1 MLAAI
6 IGPPI
11 RERKRNRPQG
21 DCQVATQPVRYYQ
34 PGITNPALPARH
46 CQAGIASPPLIPLES
61 VPIIR
66 HPKRESA
73 MSEIAETIIYH
84 NPNCG
89 TSRKVLGMLR
99 EAGLEPRVIEY
110 LQTPPTRA
118 ELMSLLTRMGRT
130 PRQILRR
137 KGTPY
142 DELNL
147 DDPAKSDDSLIDAIL
162 AHPIL
167 LERPVVVTPRGVRLC
182 RPAEEVGFLIG

>member
-1 MLAAI
+1 MSQPSSTMSSGAA
-6 IGPPI
+6 
-11 RERKRNRPQG
+11 
-21 DCQVATQPVRYYQ
+21 
-34 PGITNPALPARH
+34 
-46 CQAGIASPPLIPLES
+46 ASS
-61 VPIIR
+61 TV
-66 HPKRESA
+66 
-73 MSEIAETIIYH
+73 IYH

-110 LQTPPTRA
+110 LKTPPARD
-118 ELMSLLTRMGRT
+118 ELVSLLARMGKT

-142 DELNL
+142 DELGL

-167 LERPVVVTPRGVRLC
+167 LERPVVITPRGVRLC
-182 RPAEEVGFLIG
+182 RPAEEVMSLIG